1 MRAPY
6 IGDFYV
12 DSIAVCILFYLC
24 HVQCTFSKVLS
35 DLSGW
40 MKCWVIFSL
49 LALLEV
55 CVTHRVRGKL
65 AESVKVLVLA
75 WCLAPAPY
83 SGSDL
88 LFSVLAPLHWAV
100 TSLATSA
107 APCLSCLMELSSEYI
122 LQPASYGA
130 ALVEAKSFQLLTFLS
145 AEIPGEIDLFS
156 F

>member
-1 MRAPY
+1 
-6 IGDFYV
+6 
-12 DSIAVCILFYLC
+12 
-24 HVQCTFSKVLS
+24 
-35 DLSGW
+35 

-130 ALVEAKSFQLLTFLS
+130 ALVQAKSFQLVTFLS
-145 AEIPGEIDLFS
+145 AEIPGEIDLF
-156 F
+156 